1 MLFALQTS
9 SAVTYEQLTAN
20 HKNQTNH
27 KRHHRPAPALSST
40 RYYPPNHNI
49 HPYRRR
55 SRSRCYH
62 RQRKR

>member
-1 MLFALQTS
+1 M
-9 SAVTYEQLTAN
+9 TYEQLTAN

-40 RYYPPNHNI
+40 RYYPPSHNI

-55 SRSRCYH
+55 SRSRRYH